1 MALKLDSVTPNFCT
15 VFRGADH
22 LGYVHRT
29 GQGTVWKACLFERGA
44 YRLLETLTFNAKER
58 AAQALLN
65 QRNTTA

>member
-29 GQGTVWKACLFERGA
+29 GQGTMWKACLFERGA
-44 YRLLETLTFNAKER
+44 YLLLETETFDAKES
-58 AAQALLN
+58 AAQALLD
-65 QRNTTA
+65 QRKTAA